1 MQYLF
6 EHSEIVAILSCF
18 EASILCLSC
27 NIKQVITSCQ
37 MNEYNKK
44 AQKMIYA
51 NLTLFKADV
60 EEDTI

>member
-6 EHSEIVAILSCF
+6 ERSEIVAILSCF

-37 MNEYNKK
+37 MNE
-44 AQKMIYA
+44 AQKMIYV